1 MSAEAVA
8 NIVRDVVNAP
18 PEVVAKAR
26 AMMGKEGK

>member
-1 MSAEAVA
+1 MSAEEVTK
-8 NIVRDVVNAP
+8 IVHDVVNAS